1 VLLTIPVDAG
11 DPQHFSAPKI
21 EADFMY
27 SAFAGWRCRCDATEP
42 QQWRRVPLDP
52 AWIAPSCLV
61 FQLDD
66 STTRLPILAEHE
78 VDNPVRYLLLR
89 HRRELLL
96 VDAADEPTKT
106 QNRNPITERARFP
119 HLVGDENDGDA
130 LSRSRFILRPA
141 DERLEAPTS
150 RSFVENEPALRAKV
164 RA

>member
-1 VLLTIPVDAG
+1 MPCCRRAATPPRVTSSSRRRIEPGEYFRQVLLTIPVDAG

-27 SAFAGWRCRCDATEP
+27 SAFAGLRCRCHAAEP

-89 HRRELLL
+89 HGRELLL

-106 QNRNPITERARFP
+106 
-119 HLVGDENDGDA
+119 
-130 LSRSRFILRPA
+130 
-141 DERLEAPTS
+141 
-150 RSFVENEPALRAKV
+150 
-164 RA
+164 